1 MAWNWGGS
9 GLGAGAGALA
19 LSLMP
24 FTGGMSASLIP
35 MLGAGALGA
44 GAGGMFNSDDDEQQ
58 QIQYIDPYAAE
69 RKQLMSQL
77 GNVVNQG
84 FPEMQQWGQNYYN
97 QQLMPEIREQYETKR
112 NPYGGGFADT
122 PEAMQFAKG
131 AQGVASDVAQANMN
145 ARMQAMQM
153 LGQVI
158 GQPQAYTQAQQ
169 PANTLLSSLLTGGLG
184 LAGSMFGANQSTKA
198 MKDLMALYGIG
209 GITGQGG
216 SYQEPYANYFTKGQ
230 PNEQEMIGSQMGYRS
245 Y

>member
-1 MAWNWGGS
+1 MAWNWGTA
-9 GLGAGAGALA
+9 GAGAG
-19 LSLMP
+19 
-24 FTGGMSASLIP
+24 TGAMIGNMIVP
-35 MLGAGALGA
+35 GLGAVGGGLLGGLA
-44 GAGGMFNSDDDEQQ
+44 GLFGQDDENQ
-58 QIQYIDPYAAE
+58 QIQYSDPYAVE
-69 RKQLMSQL
+69 RKQLMAQL

-97 QQLMPEIREQYETKR
+97 QQLLPEIREQYETKR

-131 AQGVASDVAQANMN
+131 AQGVTSDVATANMN

-153 LGQVI
+153 LGSLI
-158 GQPQAYTQAQQ
+158 GQPQAYTQAQTQ
-169 PANTLLSSLLTGGLG
+169 DTLLPALLTGGLG

-216 SYQEPYANYFTKGQ
+216 SNQNPYESFYNPGDLTNSLMYLGGQ
-230 PNEQEMIGSQMGYRS
+230 P
-245 Y
+245 